1 MEDIDLEK
9 IDDETRAYIENSYGL
24 KGEEIKK
31 LAPSWLKL
39 IAHRDKLAK
48 LRTIFEVIDVNHCSL
63 PVKVGDK
70 LIVDR
75 NVINAKESTFPL
87 CINALD
93 RLQIYMFMIYDR
105 IAEGLDPNGL
115 FIKTVDCADQ
125 GLEWGGTGK
134 VRFKVYTEWIKRIT

>member
-1 MEDIDLEK
+1 MGDIDIEK
-9 IDDETRAYIENSYGL
+9 IDDETRTYIEESYGI

-31 LAPSWLKL
+31 LAPGWFKL

-48 LRTIFEVIDVNHCSL
+48 LRTIFEVIDVSHCSL

-134 VRFKVYTEWIKRIT
+134 VRFKVYTEWMDE

>member
-1 MEDIDLEK
+1 MEEVDIDS
-9 IDDETRAYIENSYGL
+9 IDDETKAYVEQSYGIS
-24 KGEEIKK
+24 GDEIKK
-31 LAPSWLKL
+31 LAPGWFKL

-48 LRTIFEVIDVNHCSL
+48 LRTIFEVIDVSHCSL

-70 LIVDR
+70 LVIDR
-75 NVINAKESTFPL
+75 NVINAEESTFPL

-115 FIKTVDCADQ
+115 FFKTVDCADQ

-134 VRFKVYTEWIKRIT
+134 VRFKVYTEWRDE

>member
-39 IAHRDKLAK
+39 
-48 LRTIFEVIDVNHCSL
+48 IDVNHCSL